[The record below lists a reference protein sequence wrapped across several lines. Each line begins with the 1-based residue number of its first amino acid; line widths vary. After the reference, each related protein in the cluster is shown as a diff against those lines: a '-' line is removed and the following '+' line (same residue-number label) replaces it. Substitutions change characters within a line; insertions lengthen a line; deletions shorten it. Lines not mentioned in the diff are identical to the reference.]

1 MTEMSAGRAVIEL
14 LKAEGVRH
22 VFGIVGSTFLDVL
35 DVLHDDRSVGYI
47 NVRHEQGGAFMADGL
62 ARVTG
67 RPAVCLVTSGPGAT
81 NLVTGIAGAYVAH
94 SPVVALAG
102 GSPLGL
108 QGRDAFQELDLV
120 ALFRPVTKLSI
131 QVTQPARI
139 PDVLRL
145 AFRTAMAGR
154 KGPVFVDIPRDVL
167 NDQVVGAD
175 IVAPERYRPVHASPP
190 HPEAVRAAVHLLA
203 RAERPLLLA
212 GGGVTWAE
220 ATDVLARLVARQA
233 LPTIT
238 AYGRNDAVSNDDPFY
253 IGPLG
258 RAGSPEAAQACRR
271 ADCVLVVGSRLG
283 QFTSFYDARYLQPG
297 ADIVQIDIDGRD
309 IGRVYPVKVA
319 IQADA
324 RETLAALLDGL
335 AEERVGP
342 TSTAWQLEARELRAR
357 RQARL
362 AVEATLDAVPVKP
375 QRVYAELR
383 RVLPADTIVTLDA
396 GAAPAYGY
404 DRLHFTR
411 PRTLLTPLD
420 LGGLGF
426 AFPAALGAKLGRPA
440 APAVAIHGDGGF
452 LMNAQELETAVRH
465 GIPAVALVLNNNC
478 WGSEKAYQRHFY
490 AARYV
495 GTDLGNPRYDR
506 LAELFGARG
515 YYAERPALIGEI
527 VREALNVSQPAV
539 LEIPIDPDEFPVP
552 ATAARRGDG

>member
-1 MTEMSAGRAVIEL
+1 MSAGRAVVEL

-35 DVLHDDRSVGYI
+35 DVLHDDRSVEYV

-67 RPAVCLVTSGPGAT
+67 QPAVCLVTSGPGAT
-81 NLVTGIAGAYVAH
+81 NLVTGVAGAYVAH
-94 SPVVALAG
+94 SPVVAIAG

-131 QVTQPARI
+131 QVTRPERI

-167 NDQVVGAD
+167 NDRVIRAD
-175 IVAPERYRPVHASPP
+175 ILPPSRYRPAHSPPP
-190 HPEAVRAAVHLLA
+190 HPDAIRAAARLLA

-212 GGGVTWAE
+212 GGGVTWAD
-220 ATDVLARLVARQA
+220 AGQLVSRLASRHA

-238 AYGRNDAVSNDDPFY
+238 AYGRNDAVPNDEPLY
-253 IGPLG
+253 VGPLG
-258 RAGSPEAAQACRR
+258 RAGSPEAAEACRR
-271 ADCVLVVGSRLG
+271 ADVLLVVGSRLG
-283 QFTSFYDARYLQPG
+283 QFTSFYDARYIQPET
-297 ADIVQIDIDGRD
+297 DIVQVDVDGRD
-309 IGRVYPVKVA
+309 IGRVYPVGVG

-324 RETLAALLDGL
+324 REALTALLDVL
-335 AEERVGP
+335 AVEGIGQAP
-342 TSTAWQLEARELRAR
+342 PAWQDEVRALRAR

-362 AVEATLDAVPVKP
+362 HAEAALDAVPVKP

-383 RVLPADTIVTLDA
+383 RVLPPDAIVTLDA
-396 GAAPAYGY
+396 GSAPAYGY

-465 GIPAVALVLNNNC
+465 GIAAVALVLNNNC

-495 GTDLGNPRYDR
+495 GTDLRNPRYDR

-515 YYAERPALIGEI
+515 YYAERPALIADA
-527 VREALNVSQPAV
+527 VRDALASAQPAV
-539 LEIPIDPDEFPVP
+539 VEIPIDPDEFPAP
-552 ATAARRGDG
+552 ATAARGRDG

>member
-1 MTEMSAGRAVIEL
+1 MTEMSAGRAVVEL

-35 DVLHDDRSVGYI
+35 DVLYDDRSVEYI

-67 RPAVCLVTSGPGAT
+67 QLAVCLVTSGPGAT

-94 SPVVALAG
+94 SPVVAIAG

-139 PDVLRL
+139 PEVLRL

-167 NDQVVGAD
+167 NDQVVQTD
-175 IVAPERYRPVHASPP
+175 IVGPDRYRPLHAPPP
-190 HPEAVRAAVHLLA
+190 HAEAVRAAAQLLA
-203 RAERPLLLA
+203 RAERPLLLV
-212 GGGVTWAE
+212 GGGVTWAA
-220 ATDVLARLVARQA
+220 ATDLVSRLAARHA

-238 AYGRNDAVSNDDPFY
+238 AYGRNDAVPNDDPLY

-271 ADCVLVVGSRLG
+271 ADLLFVVGSRLG
-283 QFTSFYDARYLQPG
+283 QFTSFYDARYIQPE
-297 ADIVQIDIDGRD
+297 ARIVQIDVDGRD
-309 IGRVYPVKVA
+309 IGRVYPVAVG

-324 RETLAALLDGL
+324 RETLAALLGVL
-335 AEERVGP
+335 AQDRVGQTP
-342 TSTAWQLEARELRAR
+342 ETWQQEARELRAR
-357 RQARL
+357 RHARL
-362 AVEATLDAVPVKP
+362 HAEAALDAVPVKP

-383 RVLPADTIVTLDA
+383 RVLPPDTIVALDA

-404 DRLHFTR
+404 DRLEFTR

-440 APAVAIHGDGGF
+440 APALAIHGDGGF

-465 GIPAVALVLNNNC
+465 GIAAVVLVLNNNC

-490 AARYV
+490 NARYV
-495 GTDLGNPRYDR
+495 GTDLSNPRYDR
-506 LAELFGARG
+506 FAELFGARG
-515 YYAERPALIGEI
+515 YYVERPALIGDV
-527 VREALNVSQPAV
+527 VRDALAAGQPAIV
-539 LEIPIDPDEFPVP
+539 EIPIDPEEFPVP
-552 ATAARRGDG
+552 ATAARRRDG